1 MSEHITHEYVARI
14 TKGNF
19 AGLFLR
25 RTIGCWGPEYV
36 VTDDLMK
43 AARWD
48 TIPLNTHIWS
58 VDDKD
63 IDFTSVKVTLAL
75 TIMKD

>member
-1 MSEHITHEYVARI
+1 
-14 TKGNF
+14 
-19 AGLFLR
+19 
-25 RTIGCWGPEYV
+25 
-36 VTDDLMK
+36 
-43 AARWD
+43 
-48 TIPLNTHIWS
+48 LNTHIWS